1 MKWFKYESQN
11 YMDPQPE
18 IGFKMFEDLEKAQ
31 DWAKCMRTNWSGTCL
46 ILGFATK
53 QEILEYIDK
62 YNLTPDERTMANI
75 YNDKYYVLEY
85 KEIRKRLADALDVII
100 ASACNIDAYTNVMGK
115 SAFNAQIDQVET
127 YWSKLDDEQDR
138 LSIAIDSL
146 QMLLMD
152 LDKEDIEGIEQTKA
166 TISEMMNHN

>member
-1 MKWFKYESQN
+1 
-11 YMDPQPE
+11 
-18 IGFKMFEDLEKAQ
+18 
-31 DWAKCMRTNWSGTCL
+31 MRTNWSGTCL

-62 YNLTPDERTMANI
+62 YNLTLDERTMTNI
-75 YNDKYYVLEY
+75 HSDKYYALEH

-100 ASACNIDAYTNVMGK
+100 ASAYNIDAYTNVMGK

-127 YWSKLDDEQDR
+127 YWSKIDSGQDR
-138 LSIAIDSL
+138 LSVAIDSL
-146 QMLLMD
+146 RMLLID
-152 LDKEDIEGIEQTKA
+152 LDEEDIEGIEQTKA